1 MSSRNPRRWW
11 VLGVLCLT
19 LLVLSVDAMILN
31 LAIPP
36 LMRDLGASSA
46 DIQWILDSYV
56 LVFAGSLITAGG
68 LSDRFGRRRV
78 LMIGLAV
85 LGAASLLAAFAAEPW
100 QLVACR
106 ALMGLGAAF
115 AMPSTLSI
123 LMTVF
128 QGPELRQAMSAW
140 SIVGLVGIVAGP
152 TAGGLLL
159 AHFPWNSVFL
169 VNVPLVVAA
178 IVAALLVVPE
188 SRGPARP
195 ADPVGAVL
203 SMVGLASLV
212 WAIISLPHA
221 GFSTAVVS
229 TLVVAV
235 IALVSFVVWE
245 LRCPNP
251 MLPLSMFGNREFTGA
266 SLSVVLLMFA
276 SGALMLG
283 LTQYLQLVLGY
294 GPMQAGFALLPY
306 ALSAALF
313 NTLGATLGKRFSNRT
328 LAVTGLAVISA
339 SFGILATI
347 GSGNGTF
354 LLVTALIVMGLGAG
368 LATPAVYATLMGAI
382 PQEHAG
388 VGSAVNDTIQQ
399 SGLALSVAGLGS
411 LLSAGYSAALPPG
424 VPAAA
429 RGSLAETLKLAA
441 ESGSPALAQAAK
453 DAFVTAMSFVSMAG
467 VICSLAGAVLAFLVL
482 RPKTSTSIP
491 QPHRID
497 ALPANGDAPELV
509 TVRE

>member
-1 MSSRNPRRWW
+1 MPTSHPRRWW

-36 LMRDLGASSA
+36 LMRDLGATPA
-46 DIQWILDSYV
+46 DIQWILDAYV

-68 LSDRFGRRRV
+68 MSDRYGRRRMLV
-78 LMIGLAV
+78 VGLV
-85 LGAASLLAAFAAEPW
+85 ILGAASLLATFANEPW
-100 QLVACR
+100 QLIACR

-128 QGPELRQAMSAW
+128 QGPELRKAMSVW
-140 SIVGLVGIVAGP
+140 SMVALVGVVAGP
-152 TAGGLLL
+152 TAGGFLL
-159 AHFPWNSVFL
+159 AHFAWNSVFL
-169 VNVPLVVAA
+169 INVPLAVAG
-178 IVAALLVVPE
+178 IIAALLVIPE

-221 GFSTAVVS
+221 GFSALVVGA
-229 TLVVAV
+229 LVVAV
-235 IALVSFVVWE
+235 IALVTFVIWE
-245 LRCPNP
+245 LRSPHP
-251 MLPLSMFGNREFTGA
+251 MLPLSIFRNREFSGA

-283 LTQYLQLVLGY
+283 LTQYLQLVLGF
-294 GPMQAGFALLPY
+294 GPMLAGLALLPY

-313 NTLGATLGKRFSNRT
+313 NTLGATLGKRLSNRT
-328 LAVTGLAVISA
+328 LAVTGLAVIGVA
-339 SFGILATI
+339 FAILALVD
-347 GSGNGTF
+347 GVF
-354 LLVTALIVMGLGAG
+354 LLVTALVVMGLGAG

-382 PQEHAG
+382 PPEHAG

-411 LLSAGYSAALPPG
+411 LLTAGFSAALPANAPVG
-424 VPAAA
+424 A
-429 RGSLAETLKLAA
+429 RASLAEALKIAA
-441 ESGSPALAQAAK
+441 ETNSPALAQAARE
-453 DAFVTAMSFVSMAG
+453 AFVTAMSFVSMAG
-467 VICSLAGAVLAFLVL
+467 VICSLAGAVLAFFVL
-482 RPKTSTSIP
+482 RPQSVESVPVMEKEKV
-491 QPHRID
+491 
-497 ALPANGDAPELV
+497 AA
-509 TVRE
+509 